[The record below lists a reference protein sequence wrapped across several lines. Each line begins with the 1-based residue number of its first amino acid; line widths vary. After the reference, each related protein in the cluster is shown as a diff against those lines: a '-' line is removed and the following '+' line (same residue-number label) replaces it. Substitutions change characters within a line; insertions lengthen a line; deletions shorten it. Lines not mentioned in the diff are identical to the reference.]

1 MTNLHE
7 PISELGGLSNEEHPI
22 YKSDDALLRE
32 AIKKFNQLVAYLKEK
47 EEKQ

>member
-1 MTNLHE
+1 MTQLLE
-7 PISELGGLSNEEHPI
+7 PILEIGALSNEEHPI

-32 AIKKFNQLVAYLKEK
+32 VIKKFNQLIAYLKEK